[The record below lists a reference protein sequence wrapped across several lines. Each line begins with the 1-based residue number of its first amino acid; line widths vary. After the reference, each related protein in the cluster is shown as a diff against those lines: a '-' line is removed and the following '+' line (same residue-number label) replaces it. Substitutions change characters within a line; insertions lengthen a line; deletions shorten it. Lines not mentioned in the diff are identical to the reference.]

1 MKNGKKQVEKKV
13 EKKLEKKI
21 VGSAKNSSAARSDAK
36 GLLFKQGGSYM
47 EALHQ
52 KSPYL
57 RTILDPSQY
66 FGIKIPDS
74 ITTPS
79 FPIHGQHVSASSYAP
94 VLGTG
99 SSAGNYY
106 WAVAIAIGSIG
117 NSTIGYNNLNDISF
131 LSAVASDAITW
142 GGAGFLAIAKQY
154 AATVAGSCSLTRP
167 VSCLAT
173 AKYLGNALTAAGRLG
188 ASYYPGGSLNGA
200 LPTSITSLSS
210 APYYTT
216 TEAGKLFIEGRY
228 VPSDPT
234 ALSYAPTNVAATRNN
249 GTGAPTGNQYGV
261 LILWGAGLPAATAFE
276 YDIYENLEGVPA
288 NATTSINATSP
299 SWSDPIELAGVSN
312 ALAEQPEISIA
323 QNPSHIMTGSAD
335 VQGLAGAK
343 KSDNPAQEGPGFL
356 DSLLDFGI
364 KALPGIG
371 MGLLS
376 LFG

>member
-1 MKNGKKQVEKKV
+1 MKKQEKQMDKKVEKKV
-13 EKKLEKKI
+13 EKRFEN
-21 VGSAKNSSAARSDAK
+21 SAKNSSSARQGAR

-57 RTILDPSQY
+57 RTILDPSRY
-66 FGIKIPDS
+66 YGIKIPDS
-74 ITTPS
+74 VTTPS

-117 NSTIGYNNLNDISF
+117 NTASGYNSLNDISF

-154 AATVAGSCSLTRP
+154 AATVAGSCSITRP
-167 VSCLAT
+167 VSLLAT

-188 ASYYPGGSLNGA
+188 ASYYPGGSLSGT
-200 LPTSITSLSS
+200 LPTSITSLAA

-216 TEAGKLFIEGRY
+216 TEAGKLYIEGRY
-228 VPSDPT
+228 VPSDPI
-234 ALSYAPTNVAATRNN
+234 ALAYAPVNSPPTRNV
-249 GTGAPTGNQYGV
+249 GTGSPTGNQYGV
-261 LILWGAGLPAATAFE
+261 LILWGAGLPSGTAFE

-323 QNPSHIMTGSAD
+323 QNPEHQMTGSAD
-335 VQGLAGAK
+335 VQGISGAK
-343 KSDNPAQEGPGFL
+343 RSDNSAQEGPGFL
-356 DSLLDFGI
+356 DSLIDFGI
-364 KALPGIG
+364 KALPSIG

-376 LFG
+376 MFG